1 MIEGWYDFTLK
12 ETGIRIDYVLLLI
25 LLFLIF
31 IIYSRLV
38 VSKEEKSI
46 YERNYWLYAII
57 PIIAFSLIEG
67 LRYARGVDYIG
78 YVYTYLQSLDPKVEN
93 EPLFMLLNKGMLL
106 MDFPY
111 CIAFVV
117 YSLFWIIGILHL
129 CKNFTLFMYTFCVN
143 CEYSI
148 YGKSGTSIC
157 FSFFCDDFAI
167 FSVKREICYVMF
179 LGCYFIWLS
188 FIICY
193 SCFYYIYSVY
203 NRKGKVF

>member
-93 EPLFMLLNKGMLL
+93 EPLFL
-106 MDFPY
+106 
-111 CIAFVV
+111 
-117 YSLFWIIGILHL
+117 SLIHI
-129 CKNFTLFMYTFCVN
+129 
-143 CEYSI
+143 
-148 YGKSGTSIC
+148 
-157 FSFFCDDFAI
+157 
-167 FSVKREICYVMF
+167 
-179 LGCYFIWLS
+179 
-188 FIICY
+188 
-193 SCFYYIYSVY
+193 
-203 NRKGKVF
+203 